1 VANARAQLGPLNTE
15 LGTGDLR
22 VRAAI
27 TVSLR
32 VQAWSEH
39 DGLLICAVSSNGAP
53 LLA

>member
-1 VANARAQLGPLNTE
+1 LNTE

-39 DGLLICAVSSNGAP
+39 DGLLICAVSANGAP